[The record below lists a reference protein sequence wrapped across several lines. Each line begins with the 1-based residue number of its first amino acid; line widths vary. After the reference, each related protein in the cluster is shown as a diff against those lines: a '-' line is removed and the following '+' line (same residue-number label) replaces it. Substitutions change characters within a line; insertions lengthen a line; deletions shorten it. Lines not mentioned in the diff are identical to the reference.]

1 MDGLTAV
8 LFQSKQHKAVAEVLR
23 DAVQKRPSDLRP
35 IYKLAWLLATAL
47 DDSVRDPVEARRL
60 ANYAIEHGASKEP
73 LLYDVLAAAHAADGE
88 FVKALESAEKALE
101 VLSSVP
107 GAAAELKAAIE
118 SHAAAFREGKP
129 WRE

>member
-8 LFQSKQHKAVAEVLR
+8 LFQSKQYKAAAEVLR

-35 IYKLAWLLATAL
+35 IYKLAWLLSTAV
-47 DDSVRDPVEARRL
+47 DDSVRDPAEARRL

-73 LLYDVLAAAHAADGE
+73 LLYDVIAAAYAANGE
-88 FVKALESAEKALE
+88 FDKALEFSEKALE
-101 VLSSVP
+101 VFSSVT
-107 GAAAELKAAIE
+107 GAAAELKTAIE
-118 SHAAAFREGKP
+118 SHANVFREGKP